1 MPRAILFDAAGTL
14 IEPTAS
20 VGETYSRIARRHG
33 VDLPAWRLEDAFGR
47 VFRGMPPMC
56 FEDEAPARI
65 PSRER
70 DWWQELVRRT
80 VLAADSTA
88 RFAHFDAYF
97 DALWDHFSASSSWQ
111 IRPGG
116 HNTLR
121 SLHTTGVQLGIV
133 SNFDLR
139 LPKIIED
146 LDIKQFFE
154 CIILP
159 GTHRIAK
166 PDPRCF
172 EPALEALGATA
183 AETVYVGDRAEIDG
197 AAAAAAGLRFID
209 ASQLDSLARLSD
221 VLG

>member
-1 MPRAILFDAAGTL
+1 MFDAAGTL
-14 IEPTAS
+14 IEPVES
-20 VGETYSRIARRHG
+20 VGETYARIARPHG
-33 VDLPAWRLEDAFGR
+33 VDLPAWRLNDAFGR

-56 FEDEAPARI
+56 FEDEVLARI
-65 PSRER
+65 PSLER
-70 DWWQELVRRT
+70 NWWQELVRRT
-80 VLAADSTA
+80 LLATDSTA

-97 DALWDHFSASSSWQ
+97 EALWDHFSASSSWQ

-116 HNTLR
+116 LDTLR
-121 SLHTTGVQLGIV
+121 SLRTTGTRLGIV

-139 LPKIIED
+139 LPKILEE

-159 GTHRIAK
+159 GTHQIAK

-172 EPALEALGATA
+172 DPALEALGSTA
-183 AETVYVGDRAEIDG
+183 AETVYVGDRTEIDG
-197 AAAAAAGLRFID
+197 VAATAAGLRFVD
-209 ASQLDSLARLSD
+209 ASQFDSLARLSD